1 MKHSFK
7 KSWTVILTLLALTF
21 SATGV
26 TPAYAAPLVVVNA
39 DDSGAGSLRAAISSA
54 GIGDTII
61 FDASLSGAT
70 IHLASTL
77 TLFQNVTIDGS
88 ALASQITISGDTNSD
103 GTGDVRV
110 VYVNSGVTAILNSLI
125 ITKGTDINGGG
136 GIFNEGGML
145 TVTNSAL
152 SGNSATNGGGAIFN
166 YNGTLNVMN
175 STLSS
180 NSADFGGG
188 IENTGTLTVTNSTLS
203 DNSSG
208 GGGGIYN
215 TGTLAVTNSTLS
227 GNSVTSP
234 GAAGGGIFNDGG
246 TLTITNSTLSGNSAT
261 ANNGGGIFN
270 NGGTLNYA
278 NTIIANSSSLNDCF
292 NNATIGTNTKN
303 LVEDNTCSPAV
314 HGDPKLGPLANNG
327 GSTWTLALL
336 AGSPAIDA
344 GNDSVCTNSPVS
356 GLDQR
361 GATRSQGAHCDIG
374 AFELEAYTLSI
385 ISANGTVAK
394 NLDQVTYHEGDVVQ
408 LTATPNAGWSFVNW
422 TGGLTSSVNPDSVTI
437 HGNISVTANYL
448 QIEYTLF
455 LPLILR

>member
-26 TPAYAAPLVVVNA
+26 TPAYAATLVVANA

-77 TLFQNVTIDGS
+77 TLSKNVTIDGS
-88 ALASQITISGDTNSD
+88 ALASQITISGDTNSN

-110 VYVNSGVTAILNSLI
+110 FYVNSGVTATLNSLI

-136 GIFNEGGML
+136 GIFNDNGTL

-152 SGNSATNGGGAIFN
+152 SGNSATNGGGGIFN

-175 STLSS
+175 STLSG

-188 IENTGTLTVTNSTLS
+188 IENNGGGLTVTNSTLS
-203 DNSSG
+203 GNSSG

-215 TGTLAVTNSTLS
+215 TGTLTVTNSTLS
-227 GNSVTSP
+227 GNSVTSS
-234 GAAGGGIFNDGG
+234 GGGGGIFNDGG

-278 NTIIANSSSLNDCF
+278 NTIIANSSSLSDCF

-361 GATRSQGAHCDIG
+361 GVTRPQGAHCDIG
-374 AFELEAYTLSI
+374 SFELNVYS
-385 ISANGTVAK
+385 
-394 NLDQVTYHEGDVVQ
+394 
-408 LTATPNAGWSFVNW
+408 
-422 TGGLTSSVNPDSVTI
+422 
-437 HGNISVTANYL
+437 
-448 QIEYTLF
+448 LF